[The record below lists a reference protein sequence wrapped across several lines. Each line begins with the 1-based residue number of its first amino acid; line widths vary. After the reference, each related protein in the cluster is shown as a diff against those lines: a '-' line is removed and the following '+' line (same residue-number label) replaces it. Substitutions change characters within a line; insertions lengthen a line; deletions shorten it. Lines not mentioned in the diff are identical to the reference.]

1 MLGEARK
8 RFKKIP
14 NLQKISVWFIE
25 ADAMSELVQ
34 RYGANLLD
42 TIVDSFSFCVMGMQG
57 GKACL
62 EQLRETVKLKMEN
75 GQILL
80 LENMRSL
87 NLLFAIYQDVTA
99 ETVVSAGG
107 KGCIYN
113 QDVKKMIQDASGIVI
128 EDEKSFFDV
137 LRSSCGFVISN
148 WYNPSVD
155 MPYLNLVGNICN
167 FELSLILIDV

>member
-1 MLGEARK
+1 MLGEATK
-8 RFKKIP
+8 RFKKFLTCKRSLFGLSRQMPCP
-14 NLQKISVWFIE
+14 NWYRDMEQICLT
-25 ADAMSELVQ
+25 
-34 RYGANLLD
+34 RLL
-42 TIVDSFSFCVMGMQG
+42 IVSLFVSWVCKG

-87 NLLFAIYQDVTA
+87 NLLFAVYQDVTA
-99 ETVVSAGG
+99 ETVASAGG

-148 WYNPSVD
+148 WYNPSVN

-167 FELSLILIDV
+167 FELSLSLIDI